1 MKNKKIHLKLGRLV
15 FYKNLSY
22 GCIDMLNSMTGFAHK
37 MREAPFGL
45 ITWELRATNHR
56 FLDIQ
61 LRLPEELRSKEI
73 ELRTEISK
81 TIKRGKVDCVMVLRH
96 KYNDNEIQ
104 LNKNLLTKI
113 ATLLREI
120 ATIVPKTKSVDPI
133 SILRWPGVMTESE
146 IDTEPLYITA
156 LQLLQ
161 ETLSDLTQMRLSE
174 GGRIQDMLTSRLT
187 KIEEIVAN
195 VRRHMP
201 EILETTRIKQLER
214 INKLAIDAEPAR
226 LETELALIAQK
237 LDVDEERDRLASH
250 IQEVRITL
258 KNGTPM
264 GRRLDF
270 LMQEL
275 NREAN
280 TLGSKSVNGETTKAA
295 VDLKVLIEQM
305 REQVQNVE

>member
-237 LDVDEERDRLASH
+237 LDVDEELDRLASH

>member
-1 MKNKKIHLKLGRLV
+1 VKNKKIHLKLGRLV

-237 LDVDEERDRLASH
+237 LDVDEELDRLASH